1 MSSNSYRVY
10 KNRRRLLF
18 LPIIALFFAISIAST
33 VFLLNAINTSYD
45 FKFFD
50 LLSALNSGEEYAESL
65 SNKTAVETSK
75 NSCCESLVIH
85 KNPEIIKVCIN
96 NGDDIKPA
104 VNSCPLGYSQL
115 GNSERESMSTT
126 TIVVSNSS
134 ELKNALSNAS
144 GGETIVLKDGYY
156 GDLYISNEKYNSTVT
171 IVAEN
176 TLGADFGNINIT
188 NGENISIQ
196 GVDAND
202 FKVYDS
208 SHIAIK
214 DSHTKIYFSNV
225 YHADIDNNEVDGGY
239 NGITLND
246 VRHFSVTNNYVH
258 HVQSDLLRVTGDS
271 YEGLIDNNILFD
283 AMPVRYSDGTVDHP
297 DAIQFFARGGS
308 TPHDIV
314 ISRNLIVDDRDTG
327 AIYTQGIFLSDPGS
341 GGYQNILIED
351 NLISVGSPNSIYING
366 GQKNVVVQNNSLIPN
381 EDGGGSIILAE
392 KSGNDNSGTTVTGN
406 IAKIL
411 IDETKSSNIGDNY
424 FYGRDYDISKLFQGD
439 GDTWQDYLPVEGSL
453 AEHYGA
459 LDYLNDLL
467 SGNVET
473 RTLSETSTPDSPTPT
488 EPEPQPQPEPETDT
502 SDGSSSYTPADGT
515 VVFALEG
522 ETNFN
527 GNSNSVVNVAHSS
540 DWEVGN
546 GVISFGFTAND
557 LSGRQG
563 LFSKDA
569 YMYTGGGNHI
579 AVWLDGSVLYARFQN
594 DSEEAK
600 FSLGNIK
607 TGQLYDV
614 ELQFGDNGVAASVNG
629 TLIGSKDL
637 NINFEDNS
645 EYAQI
650 GGLGW
655 GSETGASS
663 FGNAFNGVIHDFA
676 LSDPTAQPDPQ
687 PEPEPEPTPDPDP
700 QPEPEP
706 EPTPEPEPEP
716 EPQPEPEPEPVD
728 DSSKQGN
735 VTYALEGE
743 TTFDGSKNSVVNLA
757 HSDAWEVSEGSISF
771 GFSADTVK
779 GRQGLFSK
787 DAYYY
792 DGGGNHLSVWLQDD
806 TLFIRAQDEDSE
818 AKFEIQDI
826 AANQLY
832 EVDIAFSGDG
842 VVAYVNDSVVGS
854 SDLILDLSKN
864 EQFVQIGG
872 LGWSSQDGDDRVDT
886 GFDGKIFDFAVSSSE
901 FQPEPAP
908 EPELEAQP
916 QPQPEPVDDSS
927 DQSNV
932 SYALEGDTTF
942 DGSKN
947 SVVNLAHGEEWEISE
962 GTISFGFTA
971 DTVKGRQGLFSKDAY
986 YYDGGGNHLSV
997 WLQDG
1002 TLFIRAQDED
1012 SDAKFQYKNVKSDQ
1026 QYDVDIAFSDEG
1038 VLAYVDGNL
1047 VGSSDLVLDL
1057 AQNEQFAQIGG
1068 LGWGSQDGDDRI
1080 DAGFDGTI
1088 HNFMVSDEVASLPD
1102 SDSIF

>member
-1 MSSNSYRVY
+1 
-10 KNRRRLLF
+10 
-18 LPIIALFFAISIAST
+18 
-33 VFLLNAINTSYD
+33 
-45 FKFFD
+45 
-50 LLSALNSGEEYAESL
+50 
-65 SNKTAVETSK
+65 
-75 NSCCESLVIH
+75 
-85 KNPEIIKVCIN
+85 
-96 NGDDIKPA
+96 
-104 VNSCPLGYSQL
+104 
-115 GNSERESMSTT
+115 MSTT
-126 TIVVSNSS
+126 AIAVSNSS

-176 TLGADFGNINIT
+176 TLGADFGKINIT

-271 YEGLIDNNILFD
+271 YDGLIDNNILFD
-283 AMPVRYSDGTVDHP
+283 AMPVRYSDGSVDHA
-297 DAIQFFARGGS
+297 DAIQFFAYGGS

-327 AIYTQGIFLSDPGS
+327 AIYTQGIFLSDPSS

-366 GQKNVVVQNNSLIPN
+366 GQKNVVVRNNSLIPN

-392 KSGNDNSGTTVTGN
+392 KSGNNNSGTTVTGN

-411 IDETKSSNIGDNY
+411 TDETKSSNIGDNY

-453 AEHYGA
+453 AKHYGA

-473 RTLSETSTPDSPTPT
+473 RTLSGTSTPDSPGQPD
-488 EPEPQPQPEPETDT
+488 PQPQPEPETDT

-546 GVISFGFTAND
+546 GIISFGFSAND
-557 LSGRQG
+557 LNGRQG

-569 YMYTGGGNHI
+569 NQFSGGGNHI
-579 AVWLDGSVLYARFQN
+579 AVWLEGSVLYARFQS

-607 TGQLYDV
+607 TGQLYAV
-614 ELQFGDNGVAASVNG
+614 ELQFGDNGVAAYVNG

-637 NINFEDNS
+637 NINFEDNN

-655 GSETGASS
+655 SSNAGSSAY
-663 FGNAFNGVIHDFA
+663 GNAFNGKIYDLEISQ
-676 LSDPTAQPDPQ
+676 LSDGSNRFWGNSNSNHISGGTGNDTIRGGDGDDDIDGGEGADVLFGGEGADTLIGGAGGDRVQYSDATSWVTADLSNAANNTG
-687 PEPEPEPTPDPDP
+687 EAAGDTY
-700 QPEPEP
+700 
-706 EPTPEPEPEP
+706 
-716 EPQPEPEPEPVD
+716 
-728 DSSKQGN
+728 DSIEHLYGSNHSDSLRGN
-735 VTYALEGE
+735 SIGNWIWGDSGNDTLRGWGGNDRLDGGDGADVLFGGEGADTLIGGAGGDRVQYSDATSWVTADLSNAANNTGE
-743 TTFDGSKNSVVNLA
+743 AAGDTYDSIEHLYGSIHSDSLRGNSVGNWIWGGSGNDTLRGWGGNDRLDGGEGADVLIGGEGA
-757 HSDAWEVSEGSISF
+757 DTLIGGAGGDRAQYSDATSGVTADLANSANNTGEAAGDTYDSIEHLYGTSYSDSLRGDSGGNWLWGASGDDHIVGREGNDLLS
-771 GFSADTVK
+771 GGEGADT
-779 GRQGLFSK
+779 
-787 DAYYY
+787 
-792 DGGGNHLSVWLQDD
+792 
-806 TLFIRAQDEDSE
+806 
-818 AKFEIQDI
+818 FE
-826 AANQLY
+826 
-832 EVDIAFSGDG
+832 FGSGDG
-842 VVAYVNDSVVGS
+842 RDVISDFSVGEDELYFTS
-854 SDLILDLSKN
+854 GLS
-864 EQFVQIGG
+864 
-872 LGWSSQDGDDRVDT
+872 
-886 GFDGKIFDFAVSSSE
+886 VSSSHE
-901 FQPEPAP
+901 ANVFGGS
-908 EPELEAQP
+908 ELDTILTLNSGD
-916 QPQPEPVDDSS
+916 VIVLS
-927 DQSNV
+927 DLS
-932 SYALEGDTTF
+932 GI
-942 DGSKN
+942 
-947 SVVNLAHGEEWEISE
+947 SVVDL
-962 GTISFGFTA
+962 FG
-971 DTVKGRQGLFSKDAY
+971 
-986 YYDGGGNHLSV
+986 
-997 WLQDG
+997 
-1002 TLFIRAQDED
+1002 
-1012 SDAKFQYKNVKSDQ
+1012 
-1026 QYDVDIAFSDEG
+1026 
-1038 VLAYVDGNL
+1038 
-1047 VGSSDLVLDL
+1047 
-1057 AQNEQFAQIGG
+1057 
-1068 LGWGSQDGDDRI
+1068 
-1080 DAGFDGTI
+1080 
-1088 HNFMVSDEVASLPD
+1088 
-1102 SDSIF
+1102 